1 MTDQLNER
9 LREKIT
15 KIVFENGGTVEP
27 LVDKLL
33 NLVKQEVTKAR
44 IKEFQDT
51 LDVIYDS
58 KNMVF
63 KTTAGSLKD
72 YLDGRIANLRR
83 KK

>member
-33 NLVKQEVTKAR
+33 NLVKQEVTKA
-44 IKEFQDT
+44 IID
-51 LDVIYDS
+51 
-58 KNMVF
+58 N
-63 KTTAGSLKD
+63 
-72 YLDGRIANLRR
+72 RIANLQG

>member
-44 IKEFQDT
+44 IDELGAILSIF
-51 LDVIYDS
+51 
-58 KNMVF
+58 
-63 KTTAGSLKD
+63 TTAELSHTEQIIALQQAKD
-72 YLDGRIANLRR
+72 RMANLQG